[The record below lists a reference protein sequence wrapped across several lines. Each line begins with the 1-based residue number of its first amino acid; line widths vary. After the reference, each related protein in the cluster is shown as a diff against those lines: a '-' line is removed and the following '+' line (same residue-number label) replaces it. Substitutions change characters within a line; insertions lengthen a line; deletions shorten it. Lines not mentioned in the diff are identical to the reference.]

1 MHSFVE
7 PKLLWLQGPGK
18 KGIGRKRQ
26 DSGLTSTIHNFFIFP
41 TAAWIYHCKQSS
53 SKLYLWLLTWVPQHS
68 SALVV
73 FCYLLAAL
81 SHACSFLKFHAICGS
96 GFVLEKGTTDSLEPN
111 KEDLLIQVNLN
122 SSRETVF
129 GILGLFPQTKGSQGC
144 QESSNLIL
152 SRV

>member
-18 KGIGRKRQ
+18 KGMGRKRQ
-26 DSGLTSTIHNFFIFP
+26 DSGLTSTIHNFLFFP
-41 TAAWIYHCKQSS
+41 LLLEYVIASRARANCISDSLLEFLSTPLPSWSS
-53 SKLYLWLLTWVPQHS
+53 VD
-68 SALVV
+68 
-73 FCYLLAAL
+73 LLAAL